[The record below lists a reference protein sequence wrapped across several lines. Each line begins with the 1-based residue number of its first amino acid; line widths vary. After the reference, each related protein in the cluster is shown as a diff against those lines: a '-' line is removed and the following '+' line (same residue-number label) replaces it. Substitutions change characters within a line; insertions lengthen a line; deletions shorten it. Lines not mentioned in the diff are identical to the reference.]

1 MVQLGLLCYD
11 GGMFRLTPLLV
22 LCSLLG
28 CAADAGVRV
37 SDRDLA
43 LQDGVSAARGRLLA
57 SVMAAG
63 REQMGVVEREPHRL
77 LGRFN
82 PADCNCP
89 PFEVMLRGR
98 WVRVWLQAAGRPEGT
113 QAPVIDEARRAGQL
127 EIYALAV
134 RLTGVARTAPNESEY
149 PVVEVTGA
157 LSLGE
162 VSVSRGLLELGAG
175 SPGQNEP
182 VGSN

>member
-1 MVQLGLLCYD
+1 MVHFGLVCYD
-11 GGMFRLTPLLV
+11 SGMLRLTPLLV
-22 LCSLLG
+22 LFSLLG

-43 LQDGVSAARGRLLA
+43 FQEGVSAARGRLLA
-57 SVMAAG
+57 SVLAAG
-63 REQMGVVEREPHRL
+63 GEQMGIVEREAHRL

-89 PFEVMLRGR
+89 PFEILMRGR

-113 QAPVIDEARRAGQL
+113 QAPVIEEARSAGQL
-127 EIYALAV
+127 QLYVLAMRV
-134 RLTGVARTAPNESEY
+134 TGAARTAPNESEY
-149 PVVEVTGA
+149 PVVEVTA
-157 LSLGE
+157 TLRLGE

-175 SPGQNEP
+175 LPGQNEP
-182 VGSN
+182 AGSN